1 MTRSERLWKESR
13 TCDTVAGRCNIL
25 DWSQIQSMPV
35 EYLGSECCYVN
46 GFDVEVDIYIM
57 HISETALY
65 GVIGNAAEWDAVRAH
80 VARS

>member
-13 TCDTVAGRCNIL
+13 TCETVAGRCNIL

-35 EYLGSECCYVN
+35 EYFGSECCCVN
-46 GFDVEVDIYIM
+46 GVDVEVDIYVM
-57 HISETALY
+57 YNSEVLY
-65 GVIGNAAEWDAVRAH
+65 GVIGSAAEWDAVRAH

>member
-13 TCDTVAGRCNIL
+13 TCETVAGRCNIL

-35 EYLGSECCYVN
+35 EYFGSECCYVN
-46 GFDVEVDIYIM
+46 GVDVEVDIYIM
-57 HISETALY
+57 YSSEPVLY